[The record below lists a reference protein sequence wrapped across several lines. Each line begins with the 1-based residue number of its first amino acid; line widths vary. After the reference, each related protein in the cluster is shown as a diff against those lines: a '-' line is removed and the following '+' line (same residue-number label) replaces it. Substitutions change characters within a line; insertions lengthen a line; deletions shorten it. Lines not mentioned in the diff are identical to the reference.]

1 MAGTGQAV
9 NLADVSGPAITHPSH
24 TSPQHALYAQVNK
37 ARKMSQRKQV
47 SSSPVHTNYTNLEFA
62 NSLPLYE
69 NSRDVLSRVAEMNSS
84 HETNHGDYI
93 KMSPAR
99 SVPPPPGGDNV
110 ISSNMDK
117 NLYHLTESM
126 KSMALMI
133 DSKYNTIKQMPRSS
147 KTEYESS
154 EQVMISDSRTDVL
167 SSGYVT
173 MPRCR
178 DNSGQLVSGHQSAVT
193 MRRSA
198 SVPCKHRDRDSCSS
212 GGSDSGVS
220 TGSPRHSINDQ
231 ILEIHP

>member
-24 TSPQHALYAQVNK
+24 TSPQQALYAQVNK

-47 SSSPVHTNYTNLEFA
+47 SSSLVHTNYTNLEFVHQ
-62 NSLPLYE
+62 P
-69 NSRDVLSRVAEMNSS
+69 AEMNNS
-84 HETNHGDYI
+84 HKTDHGDYI

-99 SVPPPPGGDNV
+99 SVPPPPGGGNV
-110 ISSNMDK
+110 ISANMDK

-126 KSMALMI
+126 ESMALMS

-198 SVPCKHRDRDSCSS
+198 SVPFKHRDRDSCSS

-231 ILEIHP
+231 ILEIHQ